1 MDLQTAKILY
11 KNALG
16 ELAVKY
22 LESLEPQEIRPL
34 AESEAVKLIAEIQ
47 GILND
52 EALEDPECFRRIDA
66 IVDTFHDHGI
76 PTARHD
82 W

>member
-16 ELAVKY
+16 ELAANY
-22 LESLEPQEIRPL
+22 LESLGPQEIRPL

-52 EALEDPECFRRIDA
+52 ETLEDPECFRRIDA
-66 IVDTFHDHGI
+66 IVDAFHDRGI
-76 PTARHD
+76 SVNRHD

>member
-1 MDLQTAKILY
+1 MNENIAKKLY
-11 KNALG
+11 ESALR
-16 ELAVKY
+16 ELAANY
-22 LESLEPQEIRPL
+22 LESLGPQEILPL

-66 IVDTFHDHGI
+66 IVDAFHDRGI
-76 PTARHD
+76 PTDRHD

>member
-1 MDLQTAKILY
+1 MNENIAKNLY

-52 EALEDPECFRRIDA
+52 ETLEDPECFRRIDA
-66 IVDTFHDHGI
+66 IVDAFHARGI
-76 PTARHD
+76 PTDRHD

>member
-16 ELAVKY
+16 ELAVNY

-66 IVDTFHDHGI
+66 IVDTFHARGI
-76 PTARHD
+76 PVNRHD